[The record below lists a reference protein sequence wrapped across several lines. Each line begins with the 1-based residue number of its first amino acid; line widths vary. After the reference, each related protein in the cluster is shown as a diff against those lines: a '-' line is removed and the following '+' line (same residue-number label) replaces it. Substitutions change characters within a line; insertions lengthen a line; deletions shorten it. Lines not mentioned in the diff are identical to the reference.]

1 MKLEKTRKLWYLSLW
16 KFRPLLLKINFW
28 ERDWTLAFVSIQF
41 WDFLIMSINPQI
53 LILRFFSNSWGN
65 SYTKFIVI
73 DIKFRFACS
82 ESNLHE
88 DCKLPKYFVTDCMK
102 AFICILT
109 TLIKIQIFGNSPI
122 LVEYGKSIK
131 KLPPSTVENFL
142 ISIFNLSLKENC

>member
-1 MKLEKTRKLWYLSLW
+1 MIVILELYSNHCNLREQQLVGKLFWKDWETQVKLEKTRKLWYLSLW

-53 LILRFFSNSWGN
+53 LIPRFFSNSWGN

-73 DIKFRFACS
+73 DIKFGFACS

-88 DCKLPKYFVTDCMK
+88 NNVNCQN
-102 AFICILT
+102 IL
-109 TLIKIQIFGNSPI
+109 SPI
-122 LVEYGKSIK
+122 VW
-131 KLPPSTVENFL
+131 KLSFAFYHFNKDSNFC
-142 ISIFNLSLKENC
+142 K